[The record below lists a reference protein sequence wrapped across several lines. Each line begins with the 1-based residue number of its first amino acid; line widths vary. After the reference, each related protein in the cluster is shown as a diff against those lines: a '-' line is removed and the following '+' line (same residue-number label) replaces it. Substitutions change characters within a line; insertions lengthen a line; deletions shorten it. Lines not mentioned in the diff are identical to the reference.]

1 MKSNFPL
8 ISVIVV
14 LTVLFSSFLKNDSSE
29 YDFKLF
35 SSLPIMDEGRVQPID
50 SFSRNLLT
58 MVSGKPTITNSDDEK
73 IHANEWLLDLITGK
87 PQSFDIP
94 FIRITNK
101 DLLASLK
108 LEPRKGS
115 YRYSYNEIV
124 PEIPTLEKVVRIAQM
139 KDERDR
145 DLYDLSLIHI

>member
-29 YDFKLF
+29 YDFKMF

-58 MVSGKPTITNSDDEK
+58 MVSGKPTIINSDNEK
-73 IHANEWLLDLITGK
+73 IHANEWLLEEGGK
-87 PQSFDIP
+87 
-94 FIRITNK
+94 TH
-101 DLLASLK
+101 
-108 LEPRKGS
+108 PRL
-115 YRYSYNEIV
+115 
-124 PEIPTLEKVVRIAQM
+124 T
-139 KDERDR
+139 
-145 DLYDLSLIHI
+145 